1 MKRLF
6 VTMLVAGGAL
16 VQAAVASAGCWATA
30 GLVPPPEGTAPG
42 DTWAARVMILQH
54 GRTPLPDAADARPSV
69 TITNA
74 ATGEERTFTAFPS
87 SDPTVYEAAVV
98 FPSAGSWRYEVF
110 DGFTTWNGEPAPC
123 AQTHRFAAVEIGS
136 AGPRAGGS
144 EREEGAPF
152 WPILGGSVAALAALA
167 AGGAGWN
174 RRRARWAKS

>member
-1 MKRLF
+1 MKRLL

-30 GLVPPPEGTAPG
+30 GLAPPPEGTSARRHLGGASHDPPARPHS
-42 DTWAARVMILQH
+42 AA
-54 GRTPLPDAADARPSV
+54 GRADARPSV

-110 DGFTTWNGEPAPC
+110 DGFTTWNGEPAPVRAD
-123 AQTHRFAAVEIGS
+123 AQIRGGGDRQRGAA
-136 AGPRAGGS
+136 
-144 EREEGAPF
+144 
-152 WPILGGSVAALAALA
+152 
-167 AGGAGWN
+167 
-174 RRRARWAKS
+174 RRRE